1 MSPLKKP
8 LESGFFNDQ
17 VPERRFE
24 LLHLS
29 ALPPQDSV
37 STNFT
42 TRACQI
48 TEYIRVIS
56 ENRRTRTFDPL
67 LKRQMLYRLS
77 YILNLKKVHEY
88 RNLLILVSLALLV
101 PVLTTHLFT
110 LVYRHLMAFSFFSAG
125 HIVSV
130 FPLVLKADN
139 IGSFF

>member
-1 MSPLKKP
+1 MCLPISPLG
-8 LESGFFNDQ
+8 LAN
-17 VPERRFE
+17 
-24 LLHLS
+24 LLN
-29 ALPPQDSV
+29 AFKAP
-37 STNFT
+37 
-42 TRACQI
+42 
-48 TEYIRVIS
+48 S

-110 LVYRHLMAFSFFSAG
+110 LVYRHLMAFSLFSAG

-139 IGSFF
+139 IGSFFEHTNFLSAIRHSYI